1 MVWVFQP
8 TLFNGRGNLAPTIVD
23 SFTNVNTPY
32 EAALP
37 RVESLGVPGDGWIR
51 ITLPNGREDI
61 YCSPLEAGYQQLE
74 NIAFTGDATLIRH
87 DSDGTLL
94 DWAVIGGDNLQ
105 YRGEILP
112 ATRE

>member
-1 MVWVFQP
+1 M
-8 TLFNGRGNLAPTIVD
+8 LPTIFQTVL
-23 SFTNVNTPY
+23 SPMKAY

-94 DWAVIGGDNLQ
+94 DWAVIGGTTFSIA
-105 YRGEILP
+105 EIFFPLP
-112 ATRE
+112 ASKIAQVAAR